1 MAYRE
6 YCEPGRAI
14 ANADTFRKIGE
25 YLKPDFLE
33 NILKN
38 YVRKDFLA

>member
-6 YCEPGRAI
+6 YCQPGRAI
-14 ANADTFRKIGE
+14 TNADTFRKIQE

-33 NILKN
+33 NLLKN